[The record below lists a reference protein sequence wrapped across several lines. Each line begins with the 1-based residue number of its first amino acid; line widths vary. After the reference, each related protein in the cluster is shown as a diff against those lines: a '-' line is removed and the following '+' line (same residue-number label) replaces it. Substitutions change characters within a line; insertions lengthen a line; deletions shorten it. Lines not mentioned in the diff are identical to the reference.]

1 MTSERPEAAAVEA
14 VREEL
19 RRLGYLDSGLDRFVL
34 AGAGAPSPLRA
45 CARAAFRVGL
55 AGGALF
61 GLAGTLAAV
70 GLDRRLLAEP
80 RDLVVLTL
88 YLVVTAFVAV
98 GLAAFVG
105 GLAAAWAG
113 RRQARPPG
121 PTFARN
127 LGLFFAVFGLLYLT
141 FWFRTHLQGAPVL
154 AQAAALALGVGL
166 SLALGRFS
174 TLAAVAVIVAG
185 GLGGRLPEAAV
196 SRHHLRPVLVAAAVL
211 FGGGMVAASLFGRD
225 EAKGGPDFAVVPTGL
240 RVRLVGIDGLER
252 RMTEQMLA
260 RGEMPRLRALVAAGA
275 SGRLAAEPE
284 RVPAIVWT
292 TIATGRGPEAHGIQ
306 STGAR
311 RLAGLKTA
319 WALGGEASPFVS
331 ALGSAGDLL
340 RLTRTQPP
348 SAVLRTV
355 KTFWNV
361 ASEKGLRVGV
371 VNWWATWPA
380 DAVNGYVVSDRAF
393 FKLEKGGPAE
403 REVSP
408 ADDFEKL
415 RPLLSSTTDEDR
427 AHRLDSFHAAAARLL
442 HTDAAPDLEAVYL
455 PGLDIFTMQ
464 KMGEAAVAD
473 LASLDARLETVRAYY
488 RFVDGLVGGL
498 AADLGAGDVLVL
510 VGDPGRLAR
519 GATPPPE
526 GTFLIAGGPARRADL
541 GVVSSRDIAP
551 TVLHLAGL
559 PKSDELGGAV
569 LESAL
574 EAGFR
579 DAHPVRTV
587 ASYGR
592 RPQARSAE
600 SAFDRDMLEELKALG
615 YIH

>member
-1 MTSERPEAAAVEA
+1 MTSERPEVASVEA

-19 RRLGYLDSGLDRFVL
+19 RRLGYLDSGIDRFVL

-80 RDLVVLTL
+80 RDLVVLSL
-88 YLVVTAFVAV
+88 YLVVAAALGV
-98 GLAAFVG
+98 GLIAFLG

-121 PTFARN
+121 PTLARN
-127 LGLFFAVFGLLYLT
+127 LGLFFAVAALLYLT
-141 FWFRTHLQGAPVL
+141 FWFRTHLLGTSLVVQT
-154 AQAAALALGVGL
+154 AALVLGVGL

-174 TLAAVAVIVAG
+174 TLAAVAVLVAG
-185 GLGGRLPEAAV
+185 GLGDRLPAAAV
-196 SRHHLRPVLVAAAVL
+196 SRHQLRPVLVAAAVL
-211 FGGGMVAASLFGRD
+211 FGGGVAAASLFSRD
-225 EAKGGPDFAVVPTGL
+225 DAPGGPDFAVVPTGL

-252 RMTEQMLA
+252 RMTQQMLA
-260 RGEMPRLRALVAAGA
+260 RGEMPRLGALVAAGA
-275 SGRLAAEPE
+275 SGPLVAEPE

-311 RLAGLKTA
+311 RLAGLKTP
-319 WALGGEASPFVS
+319 WALGGENSPFVS
-331 ALGSAGDLL
+331 ALAAAGDLL

-380 DAVNGYVVSDRAF
+380 DAVNGYLVSDRAF
-393 FKLEKGGPAE
+393 FKLEKGGPPE
-403 REVSP
+403 REVAP
-408 ADDFEKL
+408 AEAFETL
-415 RPLLSSTTDEDR
+415 RPLLSVPADDER
-427 AHRLDSFHAAAARLL
+427 PRRLDSFHVKAARLL
-442 HTDAAPDLEAVYL
+442 RTGAAPDLEAVYL
-455 PGLDIFTMQ
+455 SGLDIFTMQ
-464 KMGEAAVAD
+464 KLGEAGVAD
-473 LASLDARLETVRAYY
+473 LASLDERLAAVRAYY
-488 RFVDGLVGGL
+488 RFMDGLIGELASGL
-498 AADLGAGDVLVL
+498 GPGDVLVL

-526 GTFLIAGGPARRADL
+526 GTFLLAGGPTLHIDL
-541 GVVSSRDIAP
+541 GNVSSRDVAP
-551 TVLHLAGL
+551 TVLYLSGL
-559 PKSDELGGAV
+559 PKSDELPGTV
-569 LESAL
+569 LESAFD
-574 EAGFR
+574 ADFR
-579 DAHPVRTV
+579 AAHPVRTV

-592 RPQARSAE
+592 RPLGRSTE

-615 YIH
+615 YIN